1 MKTSA
6 TGRPGTRAEQPTTTR
21 TSREARSAAA
31 PRSSRT
37 VPSSAARSAGS
48 GGTGR
53 SGGRG
58 HGGGLPPRGGGRV
71 GSSNRR
77 QRVALVLVGAI
88 LVLFAARAVQVQV
101 FQGSAL
107 AAEARASRE
116 NTLILHAA
124 RGDIVDSSGRTLA
137 TSVVRYNIVV
147 DQRQVRAFLTRDEED
162 NITGSGPLA
171 AAELIAPIL
180 QVDAH
185 ELGAALA
192 GEAGYKKIAENVTPE
207 VRAQIMQLGVN
218 GLTSETTTERIY
230 PGGTTA
236 GSVLGWLR
244 DPEADEQAVG
254 AAGLEAKLDAELQ
267 GVDGSRSYERGGG
280 GTVIPGAAQSVVP
293 AQDGKTVHTTLM
305 SDLQFACQAAVDKT
319 VTERGAEWGA
329 VTVIEVG
336 TGRVLALCDSGSIDP
351 NNPTGVGGIH
361 SVNSPYEPGSTGKIL
376 TVAAAMNEGLVTPTS
391 SFLVPYRYTPP
402 GSSQTF
408 KDHTEHEDYDLTTAG
423 ILAESSNTGTVQI
436 GQLMSDEKRVE
447 YMKLF
452 GWGEPS
458 GIELGGEQSG
468 TNLDPAKWDG
478 RTRYATMFGQG
489 IQVNLLQNT
498 NVIATIA
505 NGGVRIPVRLVD
517 GYTDANGTYTPVPA
531 SPSVEVVSKETSDQ
545 MLLMLEGVTTADG
558 ATGGRAAIEGYRVAG
573 KTGTAQIPD
582 ANGALNDTVASFVG
596 TVPADDP
603 KIAVGV
609 VIYRPANGFF
619 GGTIAAPVFQD
630 VASFALEQMGVAPT
644 GVQEPLYPLSPTG

>member
-1 MKTSA
+1 MRTSA
-6 TGRPGTRAEQPTTTR
+6 PGRSGTRAESASPPR
-21 TSREARSAAA
+21 TSRDGRTAPASSKARPA
-31 PRSSRT
+31 
-37 VPSSAARSAGS
+37 SAGS
-48 GGTGR
+48 SRSIAGGA
-53 SGGRG
+53 GGAGGKG
-58 HGGGLPPRGGGRV
+58 HGGPQGPSRGPRV

-77 QRVALVLVGAI
+77 QRVALILVGAL

-116 NTLILHAA
+116 NTLVLHAA

-147 DQRQVRAFLTRDEED
+147 DQRQVRAFLTRDEDD

-171 AAELIAPIL
+171 AAELIAPL
-180 QVDAH
+180 LNVDAH
-185 ELGAALA
+185 ELGAALS
-192 GEAGYKKIAENVTPE
+192 GTAGYKKIAENVTPE
-207 VRAQIMQLGVN
+207 VRAQIIELGVN
-218 GLTSETTTERIY
+218 GLTSESTTERIY

-236 GSVLGWLR
+236 GSLLGWLR
-244 DPEADEQAVG
+244 DSEAGEQPVG
-254 AAGLEAKLDAELQ
+254 AAGLEAKLDAELT

-305 SDLQFACQAAVDKT
+305 SDLQFACQAAIDKT

-351 NNPTGVGGIH
+351 NNPTGLGAIN
-361 SVNSPYEPGSTGKIL
+361 SVNSPFDPGSTGKIL
-376 TVAAAMNEGLVTPTS
+376 TVAAAMNEGLVGPTT

-436 GQLMSDEKRVE
+436 GQMMSDEKRVE

-458 GIELGGEQSG
+458 GIELGGETAG
-468 TNLDPAKWDG
+468 TNLDPTQWDG

-489 IQVNLLQNT
+489 IQVNLVQNT

-505 NGGVRIPVRLVD
+505 NGGVRVPVRLVD
-517 GYTDANGTYTPVPA
+517 GYTDSNGVYSPVPA
-531 SPSVEVVSKETSDQ
+531 GESVEVVSQETSDQ

-582 ANGALNDTVASFVG
+582 ASGALNDTVASFVG

-609 VIYRPANGFF
+609 VIYRPSTGFY

-630 VASFALEQMGVAPT
+630 VAAFALEQMGVAPT
-644 GVQEPLYPLSPTG
+644 GVEETLYPLSPTG